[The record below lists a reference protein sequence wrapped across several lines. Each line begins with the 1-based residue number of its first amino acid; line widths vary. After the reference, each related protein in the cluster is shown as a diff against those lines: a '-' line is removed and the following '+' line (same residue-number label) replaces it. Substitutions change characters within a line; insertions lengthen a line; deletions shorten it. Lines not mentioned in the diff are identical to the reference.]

1 VEAQSSVVARSL
13 PGPSEPPSE
22 QVRRYI
28 ETPVAFWESCARE
41 YGSVVLLDFGSLG
54 PVVLLSDPQSIK
66 DVFRLNPDCFE
77 CSPYNEHYRYVM
89 GDLSILLQ
97 DGMTHR
103 RQRRLVAPMFRL
115 DELLSN
121 VAALRSIVQ
130 SKIDSWS
137 SGKPFNPRPTLHEVT
152 FQVIVYLLLGQLTS
166 PSSALLL
173 SAHRQSIASQ
183 VGSWGPWRNFARLQP
198 QIRETLAGEI
208 RERRAHPDTPGFMTH
223 LALSQDA
230 DGAPLSNQECED
242 HVFTMLVAGV
252 DTTAISLAW
261 ALHWLCREPEVRERL
276 TAELASTPA
285 AESDK
290 SVLRLPYLDAVY
302 RETLRMYPIVPTPSG
317 RKLIREVTVGGLTF
331 PAGTTLVPCTYLVHR
346 REDIYPASERFR
358 PERFLGRRF
367 ESYEY
372 FPFGGG
378 VRSCVGELLAQLE
391 FKSAI
396 QAILERWDLETTAS
410 PPLTPVRHGTLLA
423 PPDDS
428 TMVVNPRRSG

>member
-1 VEAQSSVVARSL
+1 MGEHSYELLSSL
-13 PGPSEPPSE
+13 PGPAEPASE

-28 ETPVAFWESCARE
+28 EAPVAFWESCARE
-41 YGSVVLLDFGSLG
+41 YGSIVRLDFGSLG
-54 PVVLLSDPQSIK
+54 PVVLFSDSQSIK
-66 DVFRLNPDCFE
+66 DIFRLNPDCFE
-77 CSPYNEHYRYVM
+77 CSSYNEHYRYVM

-103 RQRRLVAPMFRL
+103 RQRRLVAPIFRH
-115 DELLSN
+115 DELLSH
-121 VAALRSIVQ
+121 AAAIRSIVQ
-130 SKIDSWS
+130 SKIESWP
-137 SGKPFNPRPTLHEVT
+137 SGKAFNPRPTLHECT
-152 FQVIVYLLLGQLTS
+152 FQVIVQLLLGDFTS

-173 SAHRQSIASQ
+173 SAHRQSVASQ

-198 QIRETLAGEI
+198 QMRETLAGEI

-223 LALSQDA
+223 LALSQDT

-261 ALHWLCREPEVRERL
+261 ALHWLCREPEVRVRL
-276 TAELASTPA
+276 TAELTGTTAT
-285 AESDK
+285 ESDK
-290 SVLRLPYLDAVY
+290 NLLGLPYLDAVY

-317 RKLIREVTVGGLTF
+317 RKLTQEVNVAGLTF
-331 PAGTTLVPCTYLVHR
+331 PAGTTLVPCTYLMHR
-346 REDIYPASERFR
+346 REDIYPESGRFR

-367 ESYEY
+367 EAYEY

-391 FKSAI
+391 FKTAI
-396 QAILERWDLETTAS
+396 QAILERWDVETTAS

-428 TMVVNPRRSG
+428 TMVVHPRRSG